1 MERGTVVVVEDD
13 PDISVVVS
21 GILREA
27 GFGIHA
33 FDHGQAGVDA
43 VNKHSPEVVVVDLGL
58 PDIDGLEVCR
68 SIRANPATHAIRVV
82 QTSAAFITDQDVV
95 NGFESGADGYLTVPY
110 EPNSL
115 IAMLRSLLD

>member
-1 MERGTVVVVEDD
+1 MHAGLILNVEDY
-13 PDISVVVS
+13 PASRYVKTRLLQQAGFRV
-21 GILREA
+21 LEA
-27 GFGIHA
+27 GNGAHA
-33 FDHGQAGVDA
+33 L
-43 VNKHSPEVVVVDLGL
+43 DLVARFQPDLVLLDVRL

-68 SIRANPATHAIRVV
+68 TIRANSATSAIRVV

-110 EPNSL
+110 DPNSL